1 MSQSIGVLRCTC
13 IRIFDH
19 RVQTEAWLEMTS
31 LCTLCHEERRQAQY
45 CLVHVCQC
53 VMFVC
58 VCKCV
63 CACVSNK
70 RKRLKTKKR
79 VISLAKFMFR

>member
-19 RVQTEAWLEMTS
+19 RVQTEAWLEETS

-45 CLVHVCQC
+45 CLVHACQC

-58 VCKCV
+58 VCQCV
-63 CACVSNK
+63 CVCVPSITDMCKQKEASQN
-70 RKRLKTKKR
+70 
-79 VISLAKFMFR
+79 